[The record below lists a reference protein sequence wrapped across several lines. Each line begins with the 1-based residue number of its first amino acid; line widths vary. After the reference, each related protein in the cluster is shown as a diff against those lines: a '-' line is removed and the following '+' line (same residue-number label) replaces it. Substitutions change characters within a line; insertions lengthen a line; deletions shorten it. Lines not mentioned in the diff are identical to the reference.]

1 MTSYTVSAFTLDDL
15 TKKKRMGLPVIEHG
29 GGECLISFG
38 PGPADPQ
45 DGGAKSEQDVR
56 GVVYCLGS
64 AVSI

>member
-1 MTSYTVSAFTLDDL
+1 MTSYIVSAFILDDL
-15 TKKKRMGLPVIEHG
+15 TKERRGLPVIEHG

-38 PGPADPQ
+38 PVPADPQ